1 MVQQAVILCG
11 GLGTRLGDLV
21 ADVPKPMVEVGGKPL
36 LVHSLTRLREAGITD
51 VVLAAGYK
59 ADVIRRYFETHPQGL
74 SIRVFDEPRPLG
86 TAGCVRDL
94 LPHLADRFLV
104 VYGDVFID
112 FDLREILGAARDHEA
127 MATLL
132 VRESDHPWDSD
143 LVVVDGRRV
152 TGFIRAGD
160 ARDYPRNLANAA
172 MYVVDRRVVELMPTG
187 EKLDWVKDVFP
198 AAMAAGLPL
207 EVHEFSGTGF
217 LKDMGTPQRLALVE
231 QYLADKKRVE
241 QAREEPRPITT
252 VFLDRD
258 GVINEE
264 VDLLR
269 DPADFR
275 LLPGAGDAIAA
286 LNAAG
291 MQVIVVT
298 NQPVIARGLCSLETL
313 DAVHDRMRNDLA
325 AAGGHV
331 DAVYFCP
338 HHPETH
344 YRDPGSVA
352 ALRVACECRKPAPG
366 MILRAARERGIDLA
380 AAVLVGD
387 RPTDVQ
393 AASRAG
399 LRSILIGSGA
409 VCQPRPDLVVA
420 SLREAVS
427 AILAGRLSPS

>member
-21 ADVPKPMVEVGGKPL
+21 ADVPKPMVEIGGKPL
-36 LVHSLTRLREAGITD
+36 LVHSLARLREAGITD
-51 VVLAAGYK
+51 VVMAAGYK

-94 LPHLADRFLV
+94 LPHLAERFLV

-112 FDLREILGAARDHEA
+112 FDLRELLGAARDQDA

-132 VRESDHPWDSD
+132 VRASDHPWDSD
-143 LVVVDGRRV
+143 LVVVDERRV
-152 TGFIRAGD
+152 TGFIRAGEP
-160 ARDYPRNLANAA
+160 RDYPRNLANAA
-172 MYVVDRRVVELMPTG
+172 MYVVDRRVIELMPAG

-207 EVHEFSGTGF
+207 AVHEFSGAGF

-231 QYLADKKRVE
+231 QYLADKRRVE
-241 QAREEPRPITT
+241 LARGQPGPIST

-275 LLPGAGDAIAA
+275 LLPGAGEAVAA

-298 NQPVIARGLCSLETL
+298 NQPVIARGLCSLKTL
-313 DAVHDRMRNDLA
+313 EAIHARMSDALA

-344 YRDPGSVA
+344 HRDPGSVA
-352 ALRVACECRKPAPG
+352 SLRVACDCRKPAPG
-366 MILRAARERGIDLA
+366 MILRAARERGIDLG

-387 RPTDVQ
+387 RLSDVQ

-399 LRSILIGSGA
+399 LRSILIGSAA
-409 VCQPRPDLVVA
+409 VCQPRPNLVVA

-427 AILAGRLSPS
+427 AILAGRLPQI

>member
-1 MVQQAVILCG
+1 
-11 GLGTRLGDLV
+11 
-21 ADVPKPMVEVGGKPL
+21 
-36 LVHSLTRLREAGITD
+36 
-51 VVLAAGYK
+51 
-59 ADVIRRYFETHPQGL
+59 
-74 SIRVFDEPRPLG
+74 
-86 TAGCVRDL
+86 
-94 LPHLADRFLV
+94 
-104 VYGDVFID
+104 
-112 FDLREILGAARDHEA
+112 
-127 MATLL
+127 
-132 VRESDHPWDSD
+132 
-143 LVVVDGRRV
+143 
-152 TGFIRAGD
+152 
-160 ARDYPRNLANAA
+160 
-172 MYVVDRRVVELMPTG
+172 
-187 EKLDWVKDVFP
+187 
-198 AAMAAGLPL
+198 MAAGLPL

-331 DAVYFCP
+331 DAV
-338 HHPETH
+338 
-344 YRDPGSVA
+344 
-352 ALRVACECRKPAPG
+352 
-366 MILRAARERGIDLA
+366 
-380 AAVLVGD
+380 
-387 RPTDVQ
+387 
-393 AASRAG
+393 
-399 LRSILIGSGA
+399 
-409 VCQPRPDLVVA
+409 
-420 SLREAVS
+420 
-427 AILAGRLSPS
+427 